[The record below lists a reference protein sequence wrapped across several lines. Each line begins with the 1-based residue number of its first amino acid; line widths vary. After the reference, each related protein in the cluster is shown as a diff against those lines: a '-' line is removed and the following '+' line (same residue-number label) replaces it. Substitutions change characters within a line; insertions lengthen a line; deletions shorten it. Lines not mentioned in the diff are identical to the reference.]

1 MFNRI
6 WFAIA
11 AVGLLGT
18 GGCNA
23 IPGYAEYNAA
33 ARALALEAVQEYKQF
48 HDDERAALL
57 AALCNT
63 TVGSVSRESDWAARQ
78 FILSHCGV
86 TALPASMTG
95 GPGSAVTMSP

>member
-1 MFNRI
+1 MRHPL
-6 WFAIA
+6 IA
-11 AVGLLGT
+11 VLLLGL

-33 ARALALEAVQEYKQF
+33 ARALALEAVQEYKDF

-78 FILSHCGV
+78 FILAHCGV
-86 TALPASMTG
+86 NVLPATMTG
-95 GPGSAVTMSP
+95 GAGSAVSMRP

>member
-1 MFNRI
+1 MRR
-6 WFAIA
+6 
-11 AVGLLGT
+11 LLLALPLLLL

-63 TVGSVSRESDWAARQ
+63 TVGSVSREADWQARQ
-78 FILSHCGV
+78 FILAHCGV
-86 TALPASMTG
+86 NALPASMTG
-95 GPGSAVTMSP
+95 GAGAAVFMGQ

>member
-1 MFNRI
+1 MKHAI
-6 WFAIA
+6 LIA
-11 AVGLLGT
+11 ALLL

-33 ARALALEAVQEYKQF
+33 ARALALEGVAEYKQF

-95 GPGSAVTMSP
+95 GPGSAMYMGPSQ